1 VIQVVLQS
9 FNNKYY
15 DYDTN
20 YNYWIRNLNNDNVI
34 YWSSFSGNHLNDWFQ
49 FKNYENSN
57 SNYETVLVII

>member
-1 VIQVVLQS
+1 MIQVVLQS